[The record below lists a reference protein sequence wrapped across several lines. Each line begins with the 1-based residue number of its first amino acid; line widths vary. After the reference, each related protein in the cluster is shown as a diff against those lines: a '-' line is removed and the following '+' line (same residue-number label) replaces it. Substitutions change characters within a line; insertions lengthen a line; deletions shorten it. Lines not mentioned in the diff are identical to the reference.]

1 MTDEKPKNGLSTN
14 FYINSKQK
22 KSEGEYKDGK
32 QEGRWIEWWING
44 QKMSEGNYK
53 DGKKDGNWTW
63 WFMEGGNQCVGEYK
77 DGSEVGNWVLW
88 DENGERIFSGDYK
101 DGKKYLNEAE
111 GLKKSIGEEG
121 AAEAKRKEDE
131 QKRKEEARL
140 KEIEYA
146 QTHLG
151 LDVPINNRE
160 MKSKNENKGTQTVK
174 ISDIDM
180 PFGSMVIFMV
190 KWAIAS
196 IPALLILMVLFA
208 IFGGF
213 FLGIIS
219 MLN

>member
-63 WFMEGGNQCVGEYK
+63 WFMECGNQCVGEYK
-77 DGSEVGNWVLW
+77 DGSEVGNWVWW

-101 DGKKYLNEAE
+101 DGKKYLNEVE
-111 GLKKSIGEEG
+111 GEEWSDKVR
-121 AAEAKRKEDE
+121 EKLQR
-131 QKRKEEARL
+131 RKEEARL

-174 ISDIDM
+174 ISDIDI
-180 PFGSMVIFMV
+180 PFTSMIIFMV

-219 MLN
+219 MFN